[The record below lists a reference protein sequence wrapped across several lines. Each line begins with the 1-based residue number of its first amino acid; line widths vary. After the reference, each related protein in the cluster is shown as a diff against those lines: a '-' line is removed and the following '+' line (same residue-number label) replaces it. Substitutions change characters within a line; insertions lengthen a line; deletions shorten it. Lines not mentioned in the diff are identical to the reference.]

1 MKSFTFK
8 WRMPFFTSLIVFF
21 GFPITGFAELDRSQ
35 TEITVDVPKILI
47 TPNFYDFGTLTVG
60 QTRTL
65 QVAIK
70 NRGEGTLSLLQL
82 GDINSSSE
90 AYVLSEHCTNQSLA
104 PNKLCRLNVTFQPQS
119 DGIQNATLSIQSN
132 DPAKPVIT
140 MSLKGKAIL
149 LIPKM
154 VVSSM
159 ADYQFGAIDVN
170 RTQDLWIRIANTGN
184 GPLQI
189 GEILPSTDD
198 FFLKSPSCANQ
209 IVAPDNE
216 CKMRVT
222 FKPQSNGIRKATL
235 SIASND
241 PDTPLLKVSLK
252 GEGIA
257 LTHKISVL
265 SKTLDFGLQ
274 PIDSTTTED
283 FRITSKGT
291 GNLQLGLIQVS
302 STDFRLD
309 TTTCANK
316 TMLPGRDCFVPVTF
330 RPQSGGAKNAIL
342 SIPSD
347 DPEIPIL
354 KVSLTGEGI
363 VLMPNIAVNSTDY
376 DFGDLSVGNTKSLY
390 FEIENRG
397 DGDLKIGQ
405 LKLASQAAFSLSHD
419 NCTNSNLAA
428 YQACT
433 VLMIFQ
439 PKSGG
444 TKTASFSILSNDP
457 DQASVTVSLKGKAFA
472 SPKMV
477 LNQTTFQFGIVKVGS
492 TSAAS
497 MFIIQNTGNDDLQI
511 GAITILGEYDLM
523 QSCANKTL
531 SPQGQCTL
539 IVAFKPKSEGVL
551 PGSLSIASNDPDIP
565 NLRVSLEGEG
575 RDLMSPAIEITPTA
589 IQFEDIQYG
598 KTSAVQTITVKNVG
612 KGPLSIKGLGFTEG
626 HRYDFRLQEDSCAYQ
641 TIAPS
646 SSCTVQLQFQP
657 TAIGSRTV
665 KFYLFSDDPDMPT
678 VSISLAGNGNMPDGL
693 ACPTTPTIES
703 VQSGPWNSPSTW
715 DQNRLPNADDVVG
728 IHPNHTLLAQAPFYQ
743 ETWHNRIQIKG
754 LCHHGV
760 IRHGYQ
766 TWWYRRAGSRYRDG
780 YGYLSLQASA
790 FIYNY
795 GQILG
800 NAGYSG
806 YYYGGQGGSVYLST
820 QGPFYNAPEATIR
833 GGKGHRNQEYAG
845 DGGHVEIYG
854 HHTTNFGTLCAGNG
868 SPTGQGGNLMI
879 TGNQGDPGILR
890 NEGLLCGGE
899 GQKGSFVSIQS
910 RPLVML
916 NGGTLRT
923 SKQGQIWIGA
933 DIILADDATQITGGQ
948 ITLSGGDNAVLDLS
962 RFAANAISASNL
974 ITVGNRGVIDF
985 KASGNPALKAPEV
998 KLHTDRVLLPD
1009 GKSLT
1014 DRIDTAHLIM
1024 GVAKTLRKV
1033 SLNTPAAFAAE
1044 PGSALPIPLTIVNHG
1059 PKRETYQFSVTD
1071 TAGWVLGTL
1080 PSTLR
1085 LDGLQTRTLQF
1096 KVTLPATSA
1105 ENTITINAFSQDD
1118 SEIRNTVTVRV
1129 AATTEQIEED
1139 GRQHEENDTPF
1150 DGHYTDE
1157 TGHEGNTDSHEAA
1170 GDDTQGEADNQA
1182 TGDIYLV
1189 SGNIRDKFKNQLPGV
1204 TVQVGEQTTLTNEQG
1219 DWQIGPLAEGDYTAT
1234 ASQTGYRFQA
1244 QNVSVGNQQ
1253 NAIVTFKPTS
1263 LLNLKVVS
1271 QPSHPEQGENIA
1283 YKVTVSNQGLET
1295 ATNLILTEVLPENT
1309 NLVSIETVNGHCDSN
1324 TLTCTLGDLAAD
1336 EQTTIEIVVS
1346 NQEAEKLINTIQIT
1360 ANDYPADIKTTWTEI
1375 TPYLSVVV
1383 RDVADPIALTD
1394 RVQRINGING
1404 LLILK
1409 YTIETTLN
1417 DKAPSSAT
1425 EVELEI
1431 TLPQGVELQ
1440 AINTD
1445 YGNCDLSQRPILICS
1460 LSDLGGIDNIRQIPV
1475 HIEVRLK
1482 DAGLLLLTLAAQI
1495 TSKDYPIHTDRE
1507 RTEISIGDIEV
1518 DFALLLDVTA
1528 SMQTEIAELLEAVKR
1543 SEEWA
1548 NGELV
1553 LITFRDE
1560 VTVKALTQD
1569 INVLQTALEQ
1579 LEAKGG
1585 GSCPEASIEALQV
1598 AIPHVKA
1605 GGTIFLITDASPYPD
1620 ADIENVI
1627 EQLLSKGIRLNA
1639 QITGDCSIESS
1650 WN

>member
-1 MKSFTFK
+1 MKPFTLK
-8 WRMPFFTSLIVFF
+8 SRMRLFTSLIVFLA
-21 GFPITGFAELDRSQ
+21 FPLIGFAQ
-35 TEITVDVPKILI
+35 VDVPKILI
-47 TPNFYDFGTLTVG
+47 TPNLYDFGTLTVG
-60 QTRTL
+60 QTRAL
-65 QVAIK
+65 QVTIK
-70 NRGEGTLSLLQL
+70 NRGEGTLSLLQI
-82 GDINSSSE
+82 GDIKSSSE

-119 DGIQNATLSIQSN
+119 DGIQNATLSIHSN
-132 DPAKPVIT
+132 DPATPVLS

-149 LIPKM
+149 IIPKI

-189 GEILPSTDD
+189 GEIVSSTDD
-198 FFLKSPSCANQ
+198 YFLKTPNCADQ
-209 IVAPDNE
+209 TVAPDNE
-216 CKMRVT
+216 CKMIVT
-222 FKPQSNGIRKATL
+222 FKPQSDGIRNAML

-241 PDTPLLKVSLK
+241 PETPLLKVSLK
-252 GEGIA
+252 GEGIP

-274 PIDSTTTED
+274 AIDSTTTEN

-291 GNLQLGLIQVS
+291 GNLQLGQIQVS

-309 TTTCANK
+309 TTSCANK
-316 TMLPGRDCFVPVTF
+316 TMLSGRDCFVPITF
-330 RPQSGGAKNAIL
+330 HPQSGGAKNAIL
-342 SIPSD
+342 SISSD
-347 DPEIPIL
+347 DPEMPVL
-354 KVSLTGEGI
+354 KVSLTGEGK
-363 VLMPNIAVNSTDY
+363 VLIPNIAINSSDY
-376 DFGDLSVGNTKSLY
+376 DFGDINVGNTKSFYL
-390 FEIENRG
+390 EIENRG

-419 NCTNSNLAA
+419 NCTNSSLAA
-428 YQACT
+428 SQACT
-433 VLMIFQ
+433 VLMSFQ

-444 TKTASFSILSNDP
+444 TKTASFSIPSNDP
-457 DQASVTVSLKGKAFA
+457 DQPSVTVSLKGNAFA
-472 SPKMV
+472 APKMV
-477 LNQTTFQFGIVKVGS
+477 INQTAYQFGIVKVGS

-497 MFIIQNTGNDDLQI
+497 TLIIQNTGNDDLQI
-511 GAITILGEYDLM
+511 SAITILGEYDLM

-539 IVAFKPKSEGVL
+539 IVAFKPQSEGVL
-551 PGSLSIASNDPDIP
+551 PGSLSIASNDPDTP
-565 NLRVSLEGEG
+565 NLRVSLSGEG
-575 RDLMSPAIEITPTA
+575 RELMSPAIEITPTA

-598 KTSAVQTITVKNVG
+598 KTSVAQTITVKNVG
-612 KGPLSIKGLGFTEG
+612 KGPLSIKGMGFTDG
-626 HRYDFRLQEDSCAYQ
+626 HRYDFSFVGWVERSETHRSASCAYQ
-641 TIAPS
+641 TLAPS

-657 TAIGSRTV
+657 TAIGPRTA
-665 KFYLFSDDPDMPT
+665 KFYLLSDDPDTPT
-678 VSISLAGNGNMPDGL
+678 ASISLAGNGNTPDGL
-693 ACPTTPTIES
+693 ACPTTPTIQS

-715 DQNRLPNADDVVG
+715 DQNRLPNADDIVG
-728 IHPNHTLLAQAPFYQ
+728 IHPNHTLLAEAPYYQ
-743 ETWHNRIQIKG
+743 QQWHNRIQIKG

-760 IRHGYQ
+760 IQHGYQ
-766 TWWYRRAGSRYRDG
+766 TWWYRWAGSRYRDG

-800 NAGYSG
+800 NTGYSG
-806 YYYGGQGGSVYLST
+806 YYYGGQGGSLYLST

-833 GGKGHRNQEYAG
+833 GGQGHRNQEYAG
-845 DGGHVEIYG
+845 DGGHVEIHG
-854 HHTTNFGTLCAGNG
+854 HHTTNLGTLCAGNG
-868 SPTGQGGNLMI
+868 SPTGHGGNLTV
-879 TGNQGDPGILR
+879 TGNHGEPGILR

-899 GQKGSFVSIQS
+899 GQKGSVVSIQS

-916 NGGTLRT
+916 NGGSLRT
-923 SKQGQIWIGA
+923 SKQGQIWIGS
-933 DIILADDATQITGGQ
+933 DIILANKATEISGGQ
-948 ITLSGGDNAVLDLS
+948 ITFSGGDNVVLDLS

-974 ITVGNRGVIDF
+974 ITLAVGNGGVIDF
-985 KASGNPALKAPEV
+985 KASGDPVLKAPEV
-998 KLHTDRVLLPD
+998 KLQTDRVLLPD

-1014 DRIDTAHLIM
+1014 DRIDTPHLIM
-1024 GVAKTLRKV
+1024 AVAKTLRKV

-1044 PGSALPIPLTIVNHG
+1044 PGETLPIFLTIVNHG

-1071 TAGWVLGTL
+1071 TAGWVLGSL

-1085 LDGLQTRTLQF
+1085 LDGLQTRTMLF

-1105 ENTITINAFSQDD
+1105 ENTITINVLSQND
-1118 SEIRNTVTVRV
+1118 SEIRDSITVRV
-1129 AATTEQIEED
+1129 AASTEQVIDD
-1139 GRQHEENDTPF
+1139 GRQHHENDTPF

-1157 TGHEGNTDSHEAA
+1157 SEHQGEN
-1170 GDDTQGEADNQA
+1170 DDTASDETTGEADNPP
-1182 TGDIYLV
+1182 TGNIPSYLV
-1189 SGNIRDKFKNQLPGV
+1189 SGNIRDKFNNPLPDV
-1204 TVQVGEQTTLTNEQG
+1204 TVQVGEQSTLTNEQG
-1219 DWQIGPLAEGDYTAT
+1219 EWQIGNLAEGDYTVT

-1244 QNVSVGNQQ
+1244 QNVTVGNQE
-1253 NAIVTFKPTS
+1253 NATVSFKPTS
-1263 LLNLKVVS
+1263 LLNIKVVS
-1271 QPSHPEQGENIA
+1271 QPKVPEQGENIT
-1283 YKVTVSNQGLET
+1283 YTITVSNQGLET

-1309 NLVSIETVNGHCDSN
+1309 NLITMETVNGHCESS
-1324 TLTCTLGDLAAD
+1324 TLICILGDLGPS
-1336 EQTTIEIVVS
+1336 EETTVEIVVS
-1346 NQEAEKLINTIQIT
+1346 NQETEKLINTVQIT
-1360 ANDYPADIKTTWTEI
+1360 ANEYPADIKTTWTEI
-1375 TPYLSVVV
+1375 RPYLSVIV
-1383 RDVADPIALTD
+1383 RDDHDPIAITET
-1394 RVQRINGING
+1394 
-1404 LLILK
+1404 LK
-1409 YTIETTLN
+1409 YSIETTLN
-1417 DKAPSSAT
+1417 DKAPTKAT

-1431 TLPQGVELQ
+1431 TLPNGVELQ

-1460 LSDLGGIDNIRQIPV
+1460 LSDLGDIDNIRQIPV

-1482 DAGLLLLTLAAQI
+1482 DAGLLLLTLSAQI
-1495 TSKDYPIHTDRE
+1495 TAKEYPIHTDRE
-1507 RTEISIGDIEV
+1507 RTELLIGDIEV

-1543 SEEWA
+1543 SEAWVK
-1548 NGELV
+1548 GELV

-1598 AIPHVKA
+1598 AISHVKP

-1620 ADIENVI
+1620 ANIESVI
-1627 EQLLSKGIRLNA
+1627 EQLLSKGIRLHA